1 MRGRGPE
8 PEEAPGCS
16 PRRVP
21 GLEAK
26 PRAFVR
32 GSAERRR
39 FAAVGQSELQLQR
52 VNEALATW
60 GELTAEGGGLVVCVG
75 GQRKREGEK
84 KKKKRKE
91 RGIGSISSTCGPQAG
106 LCSPPAG
113 RRAVLPRSGEAVT
126 ALRGAAA
133 RLRERT
139 AGLPSVIS
147 PSSQTSVVSPV
158 ARLPGSRCAPEG
170 GWRGRGRLPSAP

>member
-1 MRGRGPE
+1 VRGRGPE

-75 GQRKREGEK
+75 GQRKREGKKKEK
-84 KKKKRKE
+84 KE
-91 RGIGSISSTCGPQAG
+91 ASAASAA
-106 LCSPPAG
+106 PA
-113 RRAVLPRSGEAVT
+113 
-126 ALRGAAA
+126 ALRRVSAAHPRDAALCCRA
-133 RLRERT
+133 R
-139 AGLPSVIS
+139 GK
-147 PSSQTSVVSPV
+147 Q
-158 ARLPGSRCAPEG
+158 
-170 GWRGRGRLPSAP
+170 